1 MARKRPFQRTDRL
14 ASQIREVIA
23 TALTRDSREALLHAV
38 VITDVDVTSDLSLAR
53 VYWHALPGAAERD
66 RPGVEAA
73 FARAGGFL
81 RSRVAEVIRAR
92 KLPDL
97 RFLHDDA
104 LDHGRRIDGILHQLA
119 EDRVAAEPSS
129 TVAASSGLPA
139 PDLRRAPHPVGSDD
153 AAPEP

>member
-38 VITDVDVTSDLSLAR
+38 VITDVEVTSDLSLAR
-53 VYWHALPGAAERD
+53 VYWHALPGSGPGAAPAGPAERD

-73 FARAGGFL
+73 FARAAGFL

-104 LDHGRRIDGILHQLA
+104 LDHGRRIDGILHQIA
-119 EDRVAAEPSS
+119 EDRASADPVAE
-129 TVAASSGLPA
+129 
-139 PDLRRAPHPVGSDD
+139 DPVGPGGTGSI
-153 AAPEP
+153 AAAVPEP

>member
-1 MARKRPFQRTDRL
+1 MARKRPFLRTDRL

-23 TALTRDSREALLHAV
+23 TAITRESREPLLHAI

-53 VYWHALPGAAERD
+53 VWWHALPGPADRD
-66 RPGVEAA
+66 RAAVEAA
-73 FARAGGFL
+73 LSRASGFL

-104 LDHGRRIDGILHQLA
+104 LDHGRAIEGILHRIA
-119 EDRVAAEPSS
+119 EDRAANPIPE
-129 TVAASSGLPA
+129 LE
-139 PDLRRAPHPVGSDD
+139 
-153 AAPEP
+153 AAPEAPKTP

>member
-23 TALTRDSREALLHAV
+23 TALTRDSREALLHGV

-73 FARAGGFL
+73 FSRAGGFL

-119 EDRVAAEPSS
+119 EDRAAAGPEG
-129 TVAASSGLPA
+129 AGEGPA
-139 PDLRRAPHPVGSDD
+139 
-153 AAPEP
+153 AAPSEP

>member
-1 MARKRPFQRTDRL
+1 MARKRPFLRTDRL
-14 ASQIREVIA
+14 ASQIREVVA
-23 TALTRDSREALLHAV
+23 TAIARESREPLLHAV

-53 VYWHALPGAAERD
+53 VWWHALPGPADRD

-73 FARAGGFL
+73 FARAAGFL

-104 LDHGRRIDGILHQLA
+104 LDNGRHIEGILHRIA
-119 EDRVAAEPSS
+119 EDRAANPPSES
-129 TVAASSGLPA
+129 V
-139 PDLRRAPHPVGSDD
+139 
-153 AAPEP
+153 AAPEEPVTP